1 MFQRKHK
8 AALTQ
13 LQDETPRKRKASST
27 GESQLSLK
35 RLFSTKKEITQER
48 LDDLV
53 QRVVIEN
60 RLPYRFVESES
71 FKSLI
76 SELAPGGL
84 KLVCEKTLRARVK
97 QQRYSQMK
105 DAVEEDLASVPRM
118 GVTADAWTS
127 RRKQV

>member
-84 KLVCEKTLRARVK
+84 KLVCEKTLRGRI
-97 QQRYSQMK
+97 QQRYNQMK
-105 DAVEEDLASVPRM
+105 DAVKKDLASVSRM
-118 GVTADAWTS
+118 CVTADAWKS
-127 RRKQV
+127 RGT